1 MMSLVASLWMHGMW
15 WRSLLGLRRAL
26 GLESLSLAYGMAR
39 VMGELVWGVAGELGG
54 MISSDEGIA
63 LSFGEPGE
71 WCLEILGSL
80 SFSAESWSALSLLPL
95 FLVSWGLELAK

>member
-1 MMSLVASLWMHGMW
+1 M
-15 WRSLLGLRRAL
+15 
-26 GLESLSLAYGMAR
+26 SLSLAYGMAR
-39 VMGELVWGVAGELGG
+39 DVGEFVLGG
-54 MISSDEGIA
+54 MISAYRGEA
-63 LSFGEPGE
+63 LSSGEPGE